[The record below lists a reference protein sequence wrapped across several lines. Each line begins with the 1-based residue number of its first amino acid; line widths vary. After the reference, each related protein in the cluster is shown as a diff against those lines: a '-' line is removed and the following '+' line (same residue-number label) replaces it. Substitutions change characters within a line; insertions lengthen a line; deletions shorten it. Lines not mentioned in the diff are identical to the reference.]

1 MISIVYVLHVLNF
14 TTFILCKETTI
25 SRIIPYCLFNFLIL
39 QPQKKVLNSRITSN
53 GLISTMTYLP
63 QSDVELITLA
73 CWASNAV
80 GHQSQPCLIHI
91 LPASKLT

>member
-1 MISIVYVLHVLNF
+1 MNPVEYVLHVLDF
-14 TTFILCKETTI
+14 TIFILCKETTI
-25 SRIIPYCLFNFLIL
+25 SRIRPLFIQFSNALTA
-39 QPQKKVLNSRITSN
+39 QKKKVLNSRITSN

-80 GHQSQPCLIHI
+80 GHQSLPCLIHI
-91 LPASKLT
+91 LPASK